1 MKLDFWTKA
10 KAPPKMGHNPPP
22 SKEERM
28 FILMMNDIFKR
39 QVADAAKNVKKVLNG
54 EKVELVDRS
63 RWIPEIAELTEGL
76 RFVPFKRGGDEAIS
90 DLYKVKKQF
99 GLTEWIEDPAVLQAV
114 REESFMFARTISD
127 KTADD
132 LQVAM
137 MKGVKAGE
145 SITQIERRVVGVNEA
160 WRDSKRSMMIART
173 ETSRAYTQGQIA
185 AWEQTGVVT
194 EKVWSAASDSCPF
207 CAVMNGKVVGL
218 KEDYLHNGDVLSVS
232 AGGDRTAS
240 MKMGYGNVNGPP
252 LHPNCRCS
260 IVAHVVIRGEPET
273 VGQLKPIVPATPVPK
288 PSVGT
293 TKLPLEFPPVQTTEE
308 FRKASAYISPQTTGY
323 ELSSGGGLSGQ
334 QFTAFKEFSTPEKLK
349 KFVTFCKETESNHVM
364 GVVGEQQFSELRRI
378 VQNKKLVLNKD
389 STFFFGVG
397 PDGVKIM
404 NPKAGEVIQSFGARY
419 SALSKNRA
427 LNYARVQSSNEGAE
441 AAVFRIRAPKGT
453 KAIQADVFDLPEAV
467 FLPGNKMRVLKVTT
481 EQVTKGGVTYPV
493 KMIDVDLVDDGTDF
507 LKTVFNASDVVDS
520 ALKKL

>member
-39 QVADAAKNVKKVLNG
+39 QTADAARNVKKVLNG

-132 LQVAM
+132 LQAALYE
-137 MKGVKAGE
+137 GVKAGE
-145 SITQIERRVVGVNEA
+145 SVAQIEKRVVAVNGA
-160 WRDSKRSMMIART
+160 WRNSKRSMMIART

-207 CAVMNGKVVGL
+207 CAAMNGKVIGL

-240 MKMGYGNVNGPP
+240 LRMGYGNVNGPP

-260 IVAHVVIRGEPET
+260 IVAHVVTGRD
-273 VGQLKPIVPATPVPK
+273 VGVQDVIQVVK
-288 PSVGT
+288 PSVSRIPKPVLPMTSAKEMIRKYPELKKIKVIETPSFGDTMLGRYDEKGT
-293 TKLPLEFPPVQTTEE
+293 IYLSKKEAQAP
-308 FRKASAYISPQTTGY
+308 FRKIADAKDGTPPFNRFRGREATLTHEYAHVLDY
-323 ELSSGGGLSGQ
+323 ELGGGIGEGVRISDSVAWTKGFDKYLTSYLDHPRGGQ
-334 QFTAFKEFSTPEKLK
+334 VISRYSRSNVRELFAESVTAYTKDPLWLK
-349 KFVTFCKETESNHVM
+349 KINPDMFNLVESTLKET
-364 GVVGEQQFSELRRI
+364 L
-378 VQNKKLVLNKD
+378 
-389 STFFFGVG
+389 
-397 PDGVKIM
+397 
-404 NPKAGEVIQSFGARY
+404 
-419 SALSKNRA
+419 
-427 LNYARVQSSNEGAE
+427 
-441 AAVFRIRAPKGT
+441 
-453 KAIQADVFDLPEAV
+453 
-467 FLPGNKMRVLKVTT
+467 
-481 EQVTKGGVTYPV
+481 
-493 KMIDVDLVDDGTDF
+493 
-507 LKTVFNASDVVDS
+507 
-520 ALKKL
+520 